1 MQTHTFA
8 LCAHAKLGASAMNLT
23 ERKFWDAAPI
33 ATGDCLENLQNLLPL
48 LHFLASVSSALESN
62 YEVDTYIRKKSLMF
76 LTDRVTEV
84 SPILQRL
91 HSSLK

>member
-1 MQTHTFA
+1 
-8 LCAHAKLGASAMNLT
+8 MNLT
-23 ERKFWDAAPI
+23 ERI
-33 ATGDCLENLQNLLPL
+33 GGDCLENLQNLLPL

-62 YEVDTYIRKKSLMF
+62 YEVDTYIQKKSLMF
-76 LTDRVTEV
+76 LTDRVAEV